1 MSAPIPFDPIE
12 FYRLAQTWNADP
24 NAPEAL
30 SRSVASRAYYA
41 AFLSARA
48 AASLGRSTHQ
58 EVINHYKLLSGAVN
72 RAIGNGLYQLHELR
86 KQADYDIAPPF
97 PAPYAARALHVSKS
111 VLKSLQLSP

>member
-1 MSAPIPFDPIE
+1 MSAPIPFSAIE
-12 FYRLAQTWNADP
+12 FYRLAQAWNSVP

-58 EVINHYKLLSGAVN
+58 EVIDHYKLRDGAVN

-86 KQADYDIAPPF
+86 KQADYDMPPF
-97 PAPYAARALHVSKS
+97 PTPYATRALHVSKN